1 MDLDRLFKAMFP
13 GSEIGEQFKL
23 SKTKC
28 SYFINFSITPVFKAM
43 LTKEINVSVLL
54 VFLFFFDK
62 SMNSVMQQCQMDVE
76 IGYWNETAGNVE
88 TRYYDSKFSSQ
99 LNAKELLSNI

>member
-1 MDLDRLFKAMFP
+1 
-13 GSEIGEQFKL
+13 
-23 SKTKC
+23 
-28 SYFINFSITPVFKAM
+28 
-43 LTKEINVSVLL
+43 
-54 VFLFFFDK
+54 
-62 SMNSVMQQCQMDVE
+62 MQQCQMDVE

>member
-1 MDLDRLFKAMFP
+1 
-13 GSEIGEQFKL
+13 
-23 SKTKC
+23 
-28 SYFINFSITPVFKAM
+28 
-43 LTKEINVSVLL
+43 
-54 VFLFFFDK
+54 
-62 SMNSVMQQCQMDVE
+62 MNSVMQQCQMDVE